1 MSAPSLLDGPAVVQ
15 AIQPNSSAS
24 SRSSAAVPLL
34 QNLTNQANSILS
46 AVLQAP
52 LQPLN
57 CGSQGQFPY
66 YYQNSANLPFNHL
79 TYNWINSSLV
89 SGAEPAQLDSA
100 LFSNQFISA
109 LAKVSYSLSKA
120 DQAQLV
126 AAQKNAS
133 NQQVALLNAWVQAY
147 GSLPPAPTGMMP
159 IDVIISTIATKWAVP
174 ATTLT
179 AMQASANLN
188 ALLNNIPASGQP
200 IRPVLADWLNAIGSS
215 ISLQN
220 AVTMNNAYLAQ
231 ALSAVQNPKVGNEPN
246 GNGGFAA
253 DDNNIYPAY
262 TISPDPSAIINSLSD
277 PSANQISIT
286 MSVSRASQ
294 SEYQVSIHGGGSFT
308 IPILDFFQLSCS
320 GSASYFQD
328 QIAASSNQV
337 SIEMTFSGCNL
348 VNFGPAPF
356 NMSTGNF
363 WAFFSPIREAIQN
376 GSRDVSGFK
385 FASDPGI
392 DFSTNGPFGFVN
404 GVAIANYPTIT
415 INITS
420 SDYQSILTTFQ
431 QTTSTEVTFLGIPL
445 ASTTESSYS
454 SQASQSGSFETIS
467 ITLSPP
473 QSLVAGNINS
483 SVGWVLGAELTYPC
497 AQ

>member
-1 MSAPSLLDGPAVVQ
+1 MSAPSLLDGPAVVP
-15 AIQPNSSAS
+15 AIQPSYTAS
-24 SRSSAAVPLL
+24 SSSSAAVPLL
-34 QNLTNQANSILS
+34 QNLTDQATTILS

-57 CGSQGQFPY
+57 CGSQGEFPY
-66 YYQNSANLPFNHL
+66 YYQNSANLLFNHL

-89 SGAEPAQLDSA
+89 AGAEPAQLDLA
-100 LFSNQFISA
+100 DFSNQFISA
-109 LAKVSYSLSKA
+109 LSKVNYSLSKA

-126 AAQKNAS
+126 AAQTSAS

-147 GSLPPAPTGMMP
+147 GSLPAPQSGMQP
-159 IDVIISTIATKWAVP
+159 IDVITSTIATKWAVP
-174 ATTLT
+174 ATTLS
-179 AMQASANLN
+179 AMQASTNLN
-188 ALLNNIPASGQP
+188 ALLNNTPASGQP

-231 ALSAVQNPKVGNEPN
+231 ALSAVQTPTSS
-246 GNGGFAA
+246 NGGLAV
-253 DDNNIYPAY
+253 DDNKTYPAY
-262 TISPDPSAIINSLSD
+262 TISPALTSIINSLSD

-286 MSVSRASQ
+286 MSVSCASQ
-294 SEYQVSIHGGGSFT
+294 SEYQVSIHGGGSFR
-308 IPILDFFQLSCS
+308 IPMLDFFLLSCG

-328 QIAASSNQV
+328 QIATSSNQV

-356 NMSTGNF
+356 NMSTGQY
-363 WAFFSPIREAIQN
+363 WAYFGPIEQAIKN
-376 GSRDVSGFK
+376 GSSDVSGFK
-385 FASDPGI
+385 FAPDPGI
-392 DFSTNGPFGFVN
+392 DFSKNGPFGFVN
-404 GVAIANYPTIT
+404 GVAIANYPSIKIT
-415 INITS
+415 VTS

-431 QTTSTEVTFLGIPL
+431 QTTSTKVTFLGIPL
-445 ASTTESSYS
+445 ASATESTYS
-454 SQASQSGSFETIS
+454 SQASQSGSSETIT

-473 QSLVAGNINS
+473 QSLVAGNINT
-483 SVGWVLGAELTYPC
+483 SVGWVLGAELYYPC